1 MHIRFVH
8 AFVMLALAEGLDERP
23 VEALLAPD
31 LDPAAALA
39 APPPE
44 LPPRVQRRLL
54 DPGLPQRAAAV
65 LAAAARDGQ
74 QVLTPADPRW
84 PQRFTDRAQRPLA
97 LFVRGDPQ
105 VLAVGPAVAV
115 VGSRTPTPYGADAAQ
130 ELCGALAAAGTV
142 LWSGLARGVD
152 AAAHLASVQH
162 ATPTVAVLGGGLDR
176 IYPPEHQQLADRIL
190 AGGGCLVSEL
200 PPGRRARRGHFV
212 RRNRL
217 LAMGAEAVIVIEASL
232 TSGALHTARFAA
244 DCGTDVF
251 ALPGPWRSERSQ
263 GCHRLVSE
271 GANLIEGPD
280 ELLRALGLSAN
291 RSAPAALALVRSADE
306 RAIVTALSEG
316 PRPADLLQR
325 ETGLERAAFLRA
337 LFGLEQ
343 RGAVSR
349 APGDLWRRTGC

>member
-1 MHIRFVH
+1 
-8 AFVMLALAEGLDERP
+8 MLALAEGLDERP

-31 LDPAAALA
+31 LDPLAALA
-39 APPPE
+39 SPPSG
-44 LPPRVQRRLL
+44 LPPRVRRRLH
-54 DPGLPQRAAAV
+54 DPGLRQRAEAV

-84 PQRFTDRAQRPLA
+84 PATFADRALRPLM

-105 VLAVGPAVAV
+105 ALAAGPAVAV
-115 VGSRTPTPYGADAAQ
+115 VGSRTPTPYGADAAH
-130 ELCGALAAAGTV
+130 ELCTVLARAGTV

-152 AAAHLASVQH
+152 AAAHAACVS
-162 ATPTVAVLGGGLDR
+162 AGTKTVAVLGGGLDR
-176 IYPPEHQQLADRIL
+176 VYPPEHQEL
-190 AGGGCLVSEL
+190 AGRIVASGGCLVSEL

-217 LAMGAEAVIVIEASL
+217 LAMGTEAVLVIEASR

-244 DCGTDVF
+244 DCGTNVF

-263 GCHRLVSE
+263 GCHQLVNE

-280 ELLRALGLSAN
+280 ELLRALGLSAR
-291 RSAPAALALVRSADE
+291 RSGPAALALVRSADE
-306 RAIVTALSEG
+306 QAIVSALAEG

-325 ETGLERAAFLRA
+325 ETGLERAVFLRA
-337 LFGLEQ
+337 LFDLEQ
-343 RGAVSR
+343 RGAVAR
-349 APGDLWRRTGC
+349 APGDLWRRAGP